1 MDKQQRE
8 AQQAFDDAIDAIKH
22 DYMYM
27 GTETDSD
34 QGYQYILLKHIETRE
49 YIKIPKTYIKK

>member
-34 QGYQYILLKHIETRE
+34 QGYQYILLKHIETRD
-49 YIKIPKTYIKK
+49 YIKIPKTYI

>member
-27 GTETDSD
+27 MQDD
-34 QGYQYILLKHIETRE
+34 QYILLKHIETRE
-49 YIKIPKTYIKK
+49 YIKIPKTYINK